1 MLAAWFWASNGL
13 NTLADAG
20 DNQNI
25 GSVINTGKIGRVANS
40 EVERQAFYG
49 KALKVQD
56 WRYGKQLA
64 DQSAGHKADLATISN
79 AAADQVRTALAK
91 QQVAEKPRDD
101 IELAPAAGQR
111 CIASSVAYGKARTA
125 KKTPSSSEG
134 VFSVIAK
141 FSINQQRVVQRWRLP
156 SGLAA
161 THPPA

>member
-1 MLAAWFWASNGL
+1 M
-13 NTLADAG
+13 
-20 DNQNI
+20 
-25 GSVINTGKIGRVANS
+25 INTGKIGRVANS

-125 KKTPSSSEG
+125 KKNALQFRG
-134 VFSVIAK
+134 RFFSD
-141 FSINQQRVVQRWRLP
+141 R
-156 SGLAA
+156 
-161 THPPA
+161 